1 MTRRDFINAST
12 STAALTFAAGTG
24 AAGQPGAPP
33 RQFYELRRYRVRVG
47 HMRDTTR
54 AYLKD
59 ALLPALGRL
68 GLGPVGMFDVTTG
81 EPPTA
86 VVLIPHA
93 SAESAVGVGRRLA
106 ADAAYRKAAEPFFN
120 GPADRPAFDRIE
132 TSLLHAFE
140 GMPQLQAPDTTKPR
154 IFELRRYEGPS
165 EGASLKKIEMFDT
178 GGELAIFRK
187 VGFHPVFFGQAI
199 YGVRLPQFEYML
211 TYADMADRDTQWTAF
226 RNDPDWKVLSQKE
239 EYKDAA
245 IMSGSTSTYLA
256 PQPWSQI

>member
-1 MTRRDFINAST
+1 MTRRDFINVST
-12 STAALTFAAGTG
+12 STAALTLAGG
-24 AAGQPGAPP
+24 SEAAGQPGAA
-33 RQFYELRRYRVRVG
+33 RQFYELRRYRIRVG

-93 SAESAVGVGRRLA
+93 SAESAVSAGRRLA
-106 ADAAYRKAAEPFFN
+106 GDAAYVKAADPFFN
-120 GPADRPAFDRIE
+120 GPADRPAFDRVE

-140 GMPQLQAPDTTKPR
+140 GMPQLQVPDTGKPR

-165 EGASLKKIEMFDT
+165 EGASLRKIEMFDT

-187 VGFHPVFFGQAI
+187 VGFRPVFFGQTI
-199 YGVRLPQFEYML
+199 FGVRLPQFEYML
-211 TYADMADRDTQWTAF
+211 AYGDMADRDKQWNAF

-245 IMSGSTSTYLA
+245 IMSGVTSTYLA
-256 PQPWSQI
+256 PHPWSQL